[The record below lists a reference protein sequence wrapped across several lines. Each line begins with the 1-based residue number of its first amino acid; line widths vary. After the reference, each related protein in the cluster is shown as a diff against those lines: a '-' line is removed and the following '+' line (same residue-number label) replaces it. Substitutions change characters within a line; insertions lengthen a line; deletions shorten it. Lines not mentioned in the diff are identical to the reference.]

1 MKKLQLP
8 EKALIQ
14 FFDLDIDNCLM
25 TREDFCHCIT
35 DIMNNPKEI
44 DYLFNELIIWVNNRT
59 EKGWHIEKP
68 IKTKD
73 DLLKF
78 WNKKGK

>member
-44 DYLFNELIIWVNNRT
+44 DYLFVIGVVCGCIMKAHTYQRVT
-59 EKGWHIEKP
+59 
-68 IKTKD
+68 
-73 DLLKF
+73 
-78 WNKKGK
+78 